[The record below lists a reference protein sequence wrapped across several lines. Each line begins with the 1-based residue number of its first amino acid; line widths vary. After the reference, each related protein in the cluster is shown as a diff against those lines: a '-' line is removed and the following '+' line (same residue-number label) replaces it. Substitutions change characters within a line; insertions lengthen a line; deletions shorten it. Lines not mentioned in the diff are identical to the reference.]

1 MTHAT
6 DAAIPPLGASA
17 PCLLTHDEGRV
28 RVLTLNRPRALNA
41 FNQELYLALAEALR
55 AADADPQVRVIVL
68 TGAGDAF
75 TAGQDLTEMASM
87 ANTKEVIGFEVL
99 LDALEA
105 LGKPILTAVNG
116 LGLGLGLTILLH
128 TDINF
133 MADEAKLKCPFVT
146 LGVVP
151 EAGSSFL
158 LPHVLGYQRT
168 AELLFSAR
176 YMGAAEARA
185 VGLVLET
192 LPRAELL
199 PRVLTVASQ
208 IALQP
213 PAAVRE
219 TKRLLRHATRAEA
232 RAARAR
238 EAEEFKARMASPE
251 FREAMLAFQ
260 EKRAP
265 KFD

>member
-1 MTHAT
+1 MSTESTAQ
-6 DAAIPPLGASA
+6 A
-17 PCLLTHDEGRV
+17 PAPSCLLTKDEGRV

-55 AADADPQVRVIVL
+55 EADADPQVRVVVL

-75 TAGQDLTEMASM
+75 TAGQDLTEMAGMSN
-87 ANTKEVIGFEVL
+87 ATGVIGFEVL

-116 LGLGLGLTILLH
+116 LGLGIGLTILLH

-133 MADEAKLKCPFVT
+133 MAHEAKLKCPFVT

-176 YMGAAEARA
+176 YMGAAEALA

-192 LPRAELL
+192 LPRAELMA
-199 PRVLTVASQ
+199 RVMSVASS

-213 PAAVRE
+213 PASVRE
-219 TKRLLRHATRAEA
+219 TKRLMRHATRGET
-232 RAARAR
+232 RAARER
-238 EAEEFKARMASPE
+238 ENEEFKRRMVSPE
-251 FREAMLAFQ
+251 FREAMMAFQ

-265 KFD
+265 NFD

>member
-1 MTHAT
+1 MTDDKT
-6 DAAIPPLGASA
+6 TESAAE

-55 AADADPQVRVIVL
+55 TADADPQVRVAVL

-75 TAGQDLTEMASM
+75 TAGQDLSEMASM
-87 ANTKEVIGFEVL
+87 ANATGVIGFEVL
-99 LDALEA
+99 LDTLAEF
-105 LGKPILTAVNG
+105 GKPLLAGVNG
-116 LGLGLGLTILLH
+116 VGLGLGLTILLH

-158 LPHVLGYQRT
+158 LPHVMGYQRT
-168 AELLFSAR
+168 AEYLFSAR
-176 YMGAAEARA
+176 YMSAEEAREA
-185 VGLVLET
+185 GLVLET
-192 LPRAELL
+192 LPRAQLM
-199 PRVLTVASQ
+199 PRVLEVAET
-208 IALQP
+208 IAKQP

-219 TKRLLRHATRAEA
+219 TKRLMRHATRDEA

-238 EAEEFKARMASPE
+238 EAEEFKARMVSPE
-251 FREAMLAFQ
+251 FREAMLAFK

-265 KFD
+265 NFD

>member
-1 MTHAT
+1 M
-6 DAAIPPLGASA
+6 PSSEKGRSGQLRVPNSWKRKLFGKN
-17 PCLLTHDEGRV
+17 CLAR
-28 RVLTLNRPRALNA
+28 R
-41 FNQELYLALAEALR
+41 
-55 AADADPQVRVIVL
+55 L
-68 TGAGDAF
+68 TGTAIFGAF
-75 TAGQDLTEMASM
+75 A
-87 ANTKEVIGFEVL
+87 KHWH
-99 LDALEA
+99 
-105 LGKPILTAVNG
+105 
-116 LGLGLGLTILLH
+116 LGLGLTILLH

-176 YMGAAEARA
+176 YMGAKEARET
-185 VGLVLET
+185 GLVLET
-192 LPRAELL
+192 LPRAQLL
-199 PRVLTVASQ
+199 PRVLELATK
-208 IALQP
+208 IAQQP

-219 TKRLLRHATRAEA
+219 TKRLMRHATRGEA

-238 EAEEFKARMASPE
+238 EAEEFKARMVSPE
-251 FREAMLAFQ
+251 FQEAMRAFA

-265 KFD
+265 NFD